1 MLIFQKLLMK
11 LLPKQ
16 WKKDDIA
23 YQMSKVEKSLL
34 DNDILSEII
43 KRVNLRIINKAN
55 TYLNQFDKYTIS
67 AITVMEI
74 VEGWQKR
81 QQQQRLQ
88 EFLTIL
94 GSQEI
99 LPFDLAEAVL
109 AGKIYADLETTGK
122 RIGYPDCM
130 IAAIAICHNLTLV
143 TGNLSHYQRI
153 QDLGYS
159 LRLDNWRL

>member
-1 MLIFQKLLMK
+1 MK
-11 LLPKQ
+11 LLLRR
-16 WKKDDIA
+16 WKKEDILD
-23 YQMSKVEKSLL
+23 QMNKVEKSLL
-34 DNDILSEII
+34 DTDILSEII
-43 KRVNLRIINKAN
+43 KRANPRIIAKAN

-67 AITVMEI
+67 VITVMEI

-81 QQQQRLQ
+81 KQEERLQ
-88 EFLTIL
+88 QFLTIVS
-94 GSQEI
+94 SQEI
-99 LPFDLAEAVL
+99 LSFDFTEAVL

-130 IAAIAICHNLTLV
+130 IAAIAIRHNLTLV

-153 QDLGYS
+153 QDLDYL